1 MKYLIVGLG
10 NPGAEYQGTR
20 HNIGFELLDALAGV
34 SNSSFMPDRY
44 ADRCV
49 VKHKGRQLILIKPM
63 TYMNL
68 SGKAVRYWM
77 EKEKVALEQVLVV
90 TDDLALPFGTIR
102 IRKKGSDGGHN
113 GLKNINEVLGTNAYA
128 RMRFGIGNEFA
139 RGQQVD
145 FVLGKWD
152 AEEEGKLKER
162 KERATEAIFA
172 FSTIG
177 PDRTMSHYNN
187 T

>member
-1 MKYLIVGLG
+1 
-10 NPGAEYQGTR
+10 
-20 HNIGFELLDALAGV
+20 
-34 SNSSFMPDRY
+34 
-44 ADRCV
+44 
-49 VKHKGRQLILIKPM
+49 
-63 TYMNL
+63 MNL
-68 SGKAVRYWM
+68 SGKAVRYWLQQLKIT
-77 EKEKVALEQVLVV
+77 EEQLLVI
-90 TDDLALPFGTIR
+90 TDDLALPTGKLR
-102 IRKKGSDGGHN
+102 LRPQGSDGGHN

-162 KERATEAIFA
+162 KERATEAILA